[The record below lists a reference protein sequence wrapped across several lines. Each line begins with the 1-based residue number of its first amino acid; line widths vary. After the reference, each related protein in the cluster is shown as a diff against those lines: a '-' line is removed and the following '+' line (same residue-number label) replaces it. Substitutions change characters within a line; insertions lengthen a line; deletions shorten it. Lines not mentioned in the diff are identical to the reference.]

1 MNICEL
7 SSRPF
12 FVKEEIALV
21 GQIGGCIFVPW
32 RVEYSVE
39 EGGSRMG
46 G

>member
-1 MNICEL
+1 MNIWEL

-12 FVKEEIALV
+12 FVKEEIVLV
-21 GQIGGCIFVPW
+21 GQIGIFVPW

-39 EGGSRMG
+39 EGGRRMG